1 MKLQPRT
8 RSNRRASSASF
19 KSELNKLVENAKM
32 GLIEQK
38 FDTIASMVLL
48 IRLFHFLKEW
58 VRFNKTC
65 RKGSV
70 MSRIKDNESSARQL
84 KLKSLEIRGQILWKP
99 LN

>member
-38 FDTIASMVLL
+38 FDTIASMVSTLTHSIVSL
-48 IRLFHFLKEW
+48 FERMSAIQQNLPKRLGAELKATK
-58 VRFNKTC
+58 VQQGN
-65 RKGSV
+65 
-70 MSRIKDNESSARQL
+70 
-84 KLKSLEIRGQILWKP
+84 
-99 LN
+99 